1 MLSPVTITVIP
12 TAGLTCPLN
21 TWHSFSLPSPVLIPI
36 WNYINANGFITFP
49 VDAGKRGTLNSATAL
64 LLSQHFPNTAK
75 KKKKKKEKIKAK
87 PTLLHSSFIADNF
100 IRCQE
105 KQKIQTLN
113 NSFTVIFGSRKWKT
127 QQAGG
132 EESFNIGICER
143 QQ

>member
-1 MLSPVTITVIP
+1 M
-12 TAGLTCPLN
+12 
-21 TWHSFSLPSPVLIPI
+21 
-36 WNYINANGFITFP
+36 TFP

-113 NSFTVIFGSRKWKT
+113 NSFTVIFGSRK
-127 QQAGG
+127 
-132 EESFNIGICER
+132 
-143 QQ
+143 

>member
-1 MLSPVTITVIP
+1 MLEREALWILPLLYS
-12 TAGLTCPLN
+12 CPSIFQILQ
-21 TWHSFSLPSPVLIPI
+21 
-36 WNYINANGFITFP
+36 
-49 VDAGKRGTLNSATAL
+49 KR
-64 LLSQHFPNTAK
+64 
-75 KKKKKKEKIKAK
+75 KKKKEKIKAK